1 MSDEPGRSRG
11 TVVLVVT
18 ILVVSSFAIAQS
30 IPKVYTPRDLRV
42 RVAVVDS
49 GIDVDSEL
57 EARVIAERSFINVSY
72 GYDHTDNS
80 TTDSTPGGTPHGTYI
95 SKIITRNSPN
105 ARIVNA
111 KVVGGGNVATIQGIE
126 EAIYWAVE
134 QENCSV
140 INRSLGTGPVYF
152 GDVVGE
158 AVRWAFQRGVTIVAA
173 AGNSGQDGAG
183 TSSVESPA
191 LYPEV
196 IAVAAIDD
204 FYAPYPFSSLGP
216 MIDRTVK
223 PDLAASG
230 KFSDNGR
237 VVYGTSFAA
246 PLVSAGASA
255 ITAHCIEMG
264 WKWTPGMVKA
274 ALMAGA
280 LRLPLE
286 EWEIGVGM
294 LDVPGAI
301 QIVDNAKR
309 DRGLPLVAALTPMDG
324 PFSFERWFVNHTARV
339 VVSVFAS
346 SSVTF
351 SLSYQGSASQWIE
364 GPAEFSLN
372 QTGEFT
378 LEIEVISSESE
389 HDLEAAITLGAFN
402 YSSIKTDF
410 EFGAIVPVREVAFDF
425 THTPWFI
432 DSIYGQFRLLYR
444 TLTKAGIAVDE
455 LRDSSDITLST
466 LSQYDAVYVLDP
478 CARAHVVNN
487 YTVESVNVFHYTS
500 EELDAYYEY
509 WDNGGSLLLVGM
521 SNASIDQESA
531 NPLFSMFN
539 VTLNNDRVP
548 ALTIVVNGIP
558 STEEVYQ
565 LADHPVTRWI
575 ETIDYNG
582 CSLNVTGDTIE
593 LAWAHVFWRDENGT
607 IHGENRALIAGLEK
621 PNGARFVA
629 TGSNFWLDNWA
640 LDDRYHSSEN
650 VKIVLQTTFWLLH
663 LL

>member
-1 MSDEPGRSRG
+1 MSGEPRRSRG
-11 TVVLVVT
+11 TAVLVVT
-18 ILVVSSFAIAQS
+18 IILVSGFVIAQS

-49 GIDVDSEL
+49 GVNVDGEL
-57 EARVIAERSFINVSY
+57 GVRVVAERSFINSSF
-72 GYDHTDNS
+72 GYASTDNS
-80 TTDSTPGGTPHGTYI
+80 TSDSEPNGTPHGTYI
-95 SKIITRNSPN
+95 SRIITRNSPN

-111 KVVGGGNVATIQGIE
+111 KVVGDGNVATIRGIV
-126 EAIYWAVE
+126 EAIHWAVDE
-134 QENCSV
+134 ENCSV
-140 INRSLGTGPVYF
+140 INLSLGMGPVYF
-152 GDVVGE
+152 GDVVE
-158 AVRWAFQRGVTIVAA
+158 ETVRWAFERGTIVVAA

-191 LYPEV
+191 MYPEA

-204 FYAPYPFSSLGP
+204 LYAPYPFSSLGP

-230 KFSDNGR
+230 KFTDNGR
-237 VVYGTSFAA
+237 TVYGTSFAA
-246 PLVSAGASA
+246 PLVAAGAA
-255 ITAHCIEMG
+255 TVIAHCIEKG
-264 WKWTPGMVKA
+264 WSWTPGMVKA

-294 LDVPGAI
+294 LDVAGAI
-301 QIVDNAKR
+301 GIVDSAKR
-309 DRGLPLVAALTPMDG
+309 EDGLPLVAALTPMEG
-324 PFSFERWFVNHTARV
+324 PFSFERWFINHTARV
-339 VVSVFAS
+339 VVSVFTS
-346 SSVTF
+346 SATTF
-351 SLSYQGSASQWIE
+351 SLSYQGSAAQWIR
-364 GPAEFSLN
+364 GPQEFSLN
-372 QTGEFT
+372 QTGEFV
-378 LEIEVISSESE
+378 LEIEVVSSENQPNLDAS
-389 HDLEAAITLGAFN
+389 ITLGAFN
-402 YSSIKTDF
+402 YSSIKTELDF
-410 EFGAIVPVREVAFDF
+410 SAIVPVREVAFDF

-455 LRDSSDITLST
+455 LRNPSDITLST
-466 LSQYDAVYVLDP
+466 LSEFDAVYVLDP
-478 CARAHVVNN
+478 CARAHIVDN
-487 YTVESVNVFHYTS
+487 YTVESVNVFQYTS
-500 EELDAYYEY
+500 EELEAYYDY
-509 WDNGGSLLLVGM
+509 WSNGGSLLLVGM
-521 SNASIDQESA
+521 SNSSIDQESA

-548 ALTIVVNGIP
+548 ALTIVINGIP

-575 ETIDYNG
+575 DTIDYNG
-582 CSLNVTGDTIE
+582 CSLNVTGNTIE

-621 PNGARFVA
+621 PNGARLVA

-640 LDDRYHSSEN
+640 LDDRYQSNEN
-650 VKIVLQTTFWLLH
+650 IKIVLQTTFWLLH